1 MARKESSG
9 DDRDGADTAAME
21 LMVLDR
27 LLYRNRSQHRSAK
40 YYTHVLEVRRACGA
54 FAAPKLPDLLAE
66 GLGLIARVPDS
77 RNGRAREAWVR
88 SAAGGLRRM
97 RVAAV
102 ACAHS
107 LETIVKASKLLAHQ
121 VSQTY
126 FMALSTVFLASL
138 ARLFACNLHLG
149 GRLLL
154 VHGALLR
161 TFLAQPCLSDT
172 VSTAELAECRVP
184 EDTVSFLS
192 RLSEAG
198 GAHKTSRMKNESNA
212 AGSFSGNRG
221 TENTGRQ
228 PSSSSSAPV
237 ATSGESPPG
246 EQGSGGGDADGSDD
260 DSDDTGVHIGRV
272 ASVEAEEVN
281 RADAASKEA
290 LNGAESR
297 RLAAG
302 VGEGRTSVRE
312 GRAAAVTTGLA
323 GGMSAAGR
331 LGGGGVGGDD
341 GGGSGH
347 ASGHRDNVSGVHGA
361 KMPRKKVVLASE
373 FSDSSSDEDR
383 ETECSKSGP
392 KTPQP
397 STSARALVET
407 GHSTSP
413 SPEVPRQ
420 KLPVHHQPS
429 LFFSSTPRRA
439 RQPGPKPLSGEAD
452 DSSNAAATGPTE
464 SAAPAVPSDRG
475 DVGLSGDASD
485 VRASSAARQA
495 PPAAGAGAVARAGQ
509 SEPPVGWVIDVRPTP
524 PSDIPLLSR
533 RKKKRRKKA
542 GGGLAAA
549 GLAASTGH
557 KDTVSSAATDG
568 DISVRDEDPHP
579 ASSALLEPGMP
590 TGRGGGGG
598 DGGRSAQAT
607 SIGEEEPVE
616 AQGAGVS
623 DAATPGRR
631 QASCSNT
638 GRGSGSGE
646 DDEECKI
653 GATNAPGLS
662 KDTTGRPKK
671 ATSTPRSGVTNSRK
685 PGTAVLPGT
694 AADAGADAGVAA
706 SAATAE
712 AGRGT
717 LGRSVNTGRVPQKG
731 TVHAADGPESES
743 RGDLRM
749 TLKMTQLASAGN
761 SKRSA
766 SETERQPKETDKT
779 IGSGGGGQAGTKRS
793 SSGEGREE
801 ESKRV
806 KKPKKKKKKKTGAG
820 GSFSL
825 SAVKRDDIDDIF
837 GSLT

>member
-1 MARKESSG
+1 
-9 DDRDGADTAAME
+9 
-21 LMVLDR
+21 MVLDR

-40 YYTHVLEVRRACGA
+40 YYTHLLEVRRACGA
-54 FAAPKLPDLLAE
+54 FAAPKLPDLLVE

-77 RNGRAREAWVR
+77 RNGRAREAWVC

-161 TFLAQPCLSDT
+161 TFLAQPCLSDS
-172 VSTAELAECRVP
+172 VSTAELAECHVP
-184 EDTVSFLS
+184 EDTGSFLS
-192 RLSEAG
+192 RLREAG
-198 GAHKTSRMKNESNA
+198 GAHKTSRMKNENNA
-212 AGSFSGNRG
+212 AASFSGNRG
-221 TENTGRQ
+221 TENTSRQ
-228 PSSSSSAPV
+228 PSSSSSTPV
-237 ATSGESPPG
+237 ATTGESRPG

-272 ASVEAEEVN
+272 ASAEAEEIN

-290 LNGAESR
+290 SNGAISR
-297 RLAAG
+297 RAAAG
-302 VGEGRTSVRE
+302 VAEGRDS
-312 GRAAAVTTGLA
+312 GRKGRTAAATTGLA
-323 GGMSAAGR
+323 GEISAARR
-331 LGGGGVGGDD
+331 LGRGGVGGDD
-341 GGGSGH
+341 GGVSDH
-347 ASGHRDNVSGVHGA
+347 AGGNGDNASGVHGE
-361 KMPRKKVVLASE
+361 KRLRKKVVLASE
-373 FSDSSSDEDR
+373 FSDSSSDDDR

-397 STSARALVET
+397 STSTPVRLET

-420 KLPVHHQPS
+420 QLPVHHQPS

-439 RQPGPKPLSGEAD
+439 QQPGPKPLSGAAD

-464 SAAPAVPSDRG
+464 SAAPAVSSDRG

-485 VRASSAARQA
+485 MTASSAARQES
-495 PPAAGAGAVARAGQ
+495 PPAGADAVPTVGQ
-509 SEPPVGWVIDVRPTP
+509 REPPVGWVIDVRPTSP
-524 PSDIPLLSR
+524 ADIPLLSR
-533 RKKKRRKKA
+533 RKKKRRKRA
-542 GGGLAAA
+542 GGGMTAA
-549 GLAASTGH
+549 GLTATSTGH
-557 KDTVSSAATDG
+557 KDTASSAATDG
-568 DISVRDEDPHP
+568 DISARDEDPQP

-590 TGRGGGGG
+590 TGRGGVDGG
-598 DGGRSAQAT
+598 DGRSTQAT
-607 SIGEEEPVE
+607 STGEEEPVK

-623 DAATPGRR
+623 DAATPGMR

-638 GRGSGSGE
+638 GRGSGGGE
-646 DDEECKI
+646 DDEERKN

-662 KDTTGRPKK
+662 KEMTGRPKK
-671 ATSTPRSGVTNSRK
+671 ATSKPRSGVTNFRK

-717 LGRSVNTGRVPQKG
+717 LGRSMNIGRVPRKG
-731 TVHAADGPESES
+731 ITHASDGSESES
-743 RGDLRM
+743 RSDLRM
-749 TLKMTQLASAGN
+749 TLQMPQLTSAGN

-766 SETERQPKETDKT
+766 SETERQPKETDTT

-793 SSGEGREE
+793 SSSEKREE
-801 ESKRV
+801 EFKSV
-806 KKPKKKKKKKTGAG
+806 KKPKKKKKKKTGAV
-820 GSFSL
+820 GSFSS